1 MSLPILIDIIEGWNI
16 IGYTRSNNQDMIA
29 TLAGISDNIS
39 IVKDNNANVYW
50 PEWGFNG
57 IGDLIPGQ
65 GYQLK
70 IDIAID
76 DYFFPDTQGERISI
90 SSTIPEWAIDLPA
103 EVHPNDIRTLVKVV
117 NLLGQEVEPNNS
129 VQGTTL
135 IYLFNDGT
143 VEKKIK

>member
-1 MSLPILIDIIEGWNI
+1 
-16 IGYTRSNNQDMIA
+16 MIA

-70 IDIAID
+70 IDIAFD

-117 NLLGQEVEPNNS
+117 NLLGQEVEPKDS
-129 VQGTTL
+129 ARGTTL